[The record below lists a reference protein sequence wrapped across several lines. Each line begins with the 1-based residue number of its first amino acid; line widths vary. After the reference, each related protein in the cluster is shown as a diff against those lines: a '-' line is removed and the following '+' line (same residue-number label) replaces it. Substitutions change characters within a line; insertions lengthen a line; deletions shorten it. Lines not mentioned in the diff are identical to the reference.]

1 MTIAEETVKVHVKA
15 ILRKIQVHNRTQAAF
30 WAMSAG
36 PSVSKDD
43 ASPVLGKLPAEPFRG
58 LDVAQVVS
66 AGHGTNRHYCRRS
79 KSEEPTR

>member
-1 MTIAEETVKVHVKA
+1 
-15 ILRKIQVHNRTQAAF
+15 
-30 WAMSAG
+30 MSAG

-66 AGHGTNRHYCRRS
+66 AGHEHQSTLLPALKIGGADQVAVPNIVRLVRSGIRR
-79 KSEEPTR
+79 KND